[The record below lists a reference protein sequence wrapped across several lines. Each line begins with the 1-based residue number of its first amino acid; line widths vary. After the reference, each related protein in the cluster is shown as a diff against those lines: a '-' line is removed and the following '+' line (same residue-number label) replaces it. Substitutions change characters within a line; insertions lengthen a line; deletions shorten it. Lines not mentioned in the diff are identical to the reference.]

1 MLAQERESRR
11 GRGHHEGHAHT
22 TRLRGRLHQRGLVVD
37 AHTILPGGVVE
48 EIALSMLALVLLAV
62 QLMQQRLVRV
72 ACGELHARLDRAG
85 VEGACG
91 RGGDGR
97 GLGDGGV
104 ACGEALTDRVLDGE
118 DAIDELLLAARDLD
132 AVGLADGAKGGKGL
146 AGKLVGAR

>member
-1 MLAQERESRR
+1 MEKI
-11 GRGHHEGHAHT
+11 T
-22 TRLRGRLHQRGLVVD
+22 
-37 AHTILPGGVVE
+37 
-48 EIALSMLALVLLAV
+48 LSMLALVLLAV

-132 AVGLADGAKGGKGL
+132 AVGLADGTKGGKGL